1 MAQSARERI
10 VPPFPPRGLWPAMTL
25 AGVCYGCA
33 LGVFVDDVGDWLA
46 VNWPVAGPIVLAH
59 VVGLPLV
66 LLGFALGRQPL
77 RVRHVALAAA
87 AFVPGLMLAAMAVSL
102 TGSLGFGIDT
112 GLQGLSVQIL
122 IVVAVY
128 WLLGSLLMLLGWWL
142 SRRFFGVPVAQTDPP
157 RYCWVCAYE
166 RGATDPCPECGTGAE
181 EASARPQREAAAWR
195 IVRRAALPALG
206 ALAVGFGAYTA
217 WRVRVDTLPTL
228 GSCGRS
234 APSVAGRRPTRT
246 SITFRAQIRG
256 DSAGGTSTRWDSRTN
271 SATVRAA

>member
-206 ALAVGFGAYTA
+206 ALAVGFGAYAA